1 MSVARVYNPNTQQ
14 WEVVAQGAKGDPGG
28 TTWELITGKPDLSL
42 KADLVGGLVPTSQLP
57 AVALTKPFVVSSRS
71 EMLALDA
78 EEGDVAVITS
88 GADKGTYML
97 GTGAPAS
104 FASWVVLV
112 SPDDAVTSV
121 NGQTGV
127 VNLTAANV
135 GAAPTSHT
143 HTMSQV
149 AGLDTALAGKA
160 DKSHTHTDLQAALD
174 GKASKSQIVGRLFS
188 GAGAPPAS
196 IPGAVVGD
204 WWLDT
209 SSKNL
214 YKITGV

>member
-1 MSVARVYNPNTQQ
+1 M
-14 WEVVAQGAKGDPGG
+14 
-28 TTWELITGKPDLSL
+28 ITGKPDLSL
-42 KADLVGGLVPTSQLP
+42 KADLVGGFVPTSQLP
-57 AVALTKPFVVSSRS
+57 AVALTKPFVVANRA

-88 GADKGTYML
+88 GADRGTYML
-97 GTGAPAS
+97 GTGSPS
-104 FASWVVLV
+104 TFSSWVALV

-135 GAAPTSHT
+135 GAAPASHT
-143 HTMSQV
+143 HTMAQV
-149 AGLDTALAGKA
+149 TGLDTALE
-160 DKSHTHTDLQAALD
+160 

-188 GAGAPPAS
+188 GTGPPPAS

-204 WWLDT
+204 WYIDNLT
-209 SSKNL
+209 KNL